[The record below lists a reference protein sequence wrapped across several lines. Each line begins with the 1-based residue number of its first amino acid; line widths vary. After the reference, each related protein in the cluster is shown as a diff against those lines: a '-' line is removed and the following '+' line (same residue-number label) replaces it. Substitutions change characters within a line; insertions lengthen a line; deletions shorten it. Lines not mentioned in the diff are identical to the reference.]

1 MVSAGV
7 KAGDVPDQ
15 GEKGREH
22 VRYRGCSLVLRER
35 RRMITGEDVFRLWVA
50 LVGAECKK
58 PPARCCDE
66 AKFRDSYAVR

>member
-1 MVSAGV
+1 M
-7 KAGDVPDQ
+7 
-15 GEKGREH
+15 
-22 VRYRGCSLVLRER
+22 LRER

-58 PPARCCDE
+58 TPARCCDE